1 MKMSNKVYD
10 VLKWIALILIP
21 AVGTLYF
28 ALAKI
33 WGDNIF
39 PYPAEIVGTLTAI
52 DAFLGAILQISTDQ
66 YNKERSRPKNDP

>member
-1 MKMSNKVYD
+1 MRMSNKVYD

-21 AVGTLYF
+21 ALGTLYF

-33 WGDNIF
+33 WGDSVF

-66 YNKERSRPKNDP
+66 YNKEQQPPQG